1 MTRRSRSVAVA
12 RAPSMIQ
19 EFVREIIENFA
30 HERGD
35 NVIEPEFVQES
46 KEQAKEQYE
55 KPNG

>member
-35 NVIEPEFVQES
+35 SVIESEFVQE
-46 KEQAKEQYE
+46 AKEQFE